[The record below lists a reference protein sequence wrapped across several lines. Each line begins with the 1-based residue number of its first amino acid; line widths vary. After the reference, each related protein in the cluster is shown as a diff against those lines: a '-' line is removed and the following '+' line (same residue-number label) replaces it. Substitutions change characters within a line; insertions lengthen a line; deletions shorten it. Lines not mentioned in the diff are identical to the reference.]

1 MKTISLKLKKLGKR
15 KIKTITININEP
27 IKKLE
32 DLLSACVK
40 NEVKQYNELR
50 TNTNLISFLSNSSI
64 NDQAESGKVGFG
76 DLNNTQMANLDKSL
90 KIVLQGFIDGL
101 FVVFINNEE
110 VKSLD
115 QEINLDETS
124 SVTFL
129 RLSFLTGTFW

>member
-15 KIKTITININEP
+15 KINTITININEP

-40 NEVKQYNELR
+40 SEVRQYNELR

-76 DLNNTQMANLDKSL
+76 ELNNTQLANLDKSL
-90 KIVLQGFIDGL
+90 KIVLQGFVDGL
-101 FVVFINNEE
+101 FVVFINDEE
-110 VKSLD
+110 IKSLD
-115 QEINLDETS
+115 QKINLDDTS
-124 SVTFL
+124 SITFL